1 MRWRRDWSPR
11 PRRPKVRRLD
21 ADEQEKLLAKLTKEI
36 ACSPVLSAFGLQV
49 RLLRGRFYVERPTP
63 AGAEVWGRITPL
75 ADELLL
81 EHERRS
87 WQEIARGSAPKL
99 IKTIAG
105 DTRGTFHGLG
115 ALDNSLR
122 KAGQGLTRLPM
133 KINDERKFVYA
144 ESGESCSVQEA
155 LFHYF
160 GLPVEVI
167 AQPAAWYAYHRTP
180 RIVECSEDRTRVL
193 VRFTAT
199 SLSGSFG
206 GTCLYAVR
214 GGSWGAY
221 PIRPRESRHIAS
233 AEAWLVKRKWKPW
246 G

>member
-1 MRWRRDWSPR
+1 
-11 PRRPKVRRLD
+11 VRRLP
-21 ADEQEKLLAKLTKEI
+21 ADEQEKLLREMTKEI
-36 ACSPVLSAFGLQV
+36 AASPVLSAFGLQANL
-49 RLLRGRFYVERPTP
+49 RRGRFYIERSIPS
-63 AGAEVWGRITPL
+63 GVEVWGRITPL

-87 WQEIARGSAPKL
+87 WHEIARGSASKL

-115 ALDNSLR
+115 ALDTSLR

-133 KINDERKFVYA
+133 EINAEGKFVYA
-144 ESGESCSVQEA
+144 DTGGTCSVQEA

-180 RIVECSEDRTRVL
+180 RIVECDDDRARVL
-193 VRFTAT
+193 VRFTAV

-206 GTCLYAVR
+206 GTCLYALR

-221 PIRPRESRHIAS
+221 PIRPSESGSIAS
-233 AEAWLVKRKWKPW
+233 AETWLVKRKWMPW
-246 G
+246 C